1 MFPRADTVREDHR
14 LEIENL
20 DSDASWESDFP
31 DEEEIFVNFNN
42 SGNKNTNSSR
52 SASDSSDPDYN
63 LPSASSSSK
72 KTNKN
77 KRGRKKRGRTVSADG
92 RRRSTAGS
100 KNLAGA
106 DGSKQLEHQNMLTN
120 TYLLAINNM
129 IQKSALLL
137 CVKWAG
143 SSIVGVEDVEF
154 TLNIPQ
160 IFTPVLSFFSKLI
173 RNEFSSVFTDFRDFS
188 QF

>member
-1 MFPRADTVREDHR
+1 MFPRADETAREDHR

-31 DEEEIFVNFNN
+31 DEEEIFVN
-42 SGNKNTNSSR
+42 SNKNTNSSR

-63 LPSASSSSK
+63 LPSASSA
-72 KTNKN
+72 KN

-100 KNLAGA
+100 KNLAGT
-106 DGSKQLEHQNMLTN
+106 DGSRQLEHQNSAN
-120 TYLLAINNM
+120 KYLLTINNM

-143 SSIVGVEDVEF
+143 SSIVGVENVEF
-154 TLNIPQ
+154 ILASPKFCAQ
-160 IFTPVLSFFSKLI
+160 FCLFFQ
-173 RNEFSSVFTDFRDFS
+173 N
-188 QF
+188 